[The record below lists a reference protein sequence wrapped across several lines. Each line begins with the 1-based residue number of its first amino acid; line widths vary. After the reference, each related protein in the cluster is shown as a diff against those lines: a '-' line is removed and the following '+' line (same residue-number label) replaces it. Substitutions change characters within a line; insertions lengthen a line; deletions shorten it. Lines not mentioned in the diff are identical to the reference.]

1 MQLARSIAEIRR
13 LVRAVRESRRSVG
26 FVPTMG
32 ALHEGH
38 LSLVEAARRDR
49 CWSVVSIFVNPT
61 QFAPSEDFARYPRDE
76 AGDLAL
82 CEKAGV
88 DAVFLPATDEVYPPA
103 AATSVHVRGL
113 GDHLC
118 GPHRPGHFDGVATIV
133 CKLFNMV
140 QPDRAYF
147 GMKDAQQLAII
158 RRMTADLDL
167 PVAIIGCPTVRE
179 PDGLAMSS
187 RNRYLTPDERGR
199 ALSLYR
205 ALSAA
210 KSLVDAGERRA
221 APIEQEMARIIA
233 AARPTRVDYITVVD
247 AETLQ
252 PVADLR
258 APVTVALAVRFG
270 ATRLIDNLTLDPPRA
285 QG

>member
-1 MQLARSIAEIRR
+1 MLLARSISEIRS
-13 LVRAVRESRRSVG
+13 LVRAAREQRRPIG

-32 ALHEGH
+32 ALHAGH
-38 LSLVEAARRDR
+38 LSLVEAARRDG

-61 QFAPSEDFARYPRDE
+61 QFAPNEDFSRYPRDE
-76 AGDLAL
+76 TGDLAL
-82 CEKAGV
+82 CEKTGV

-103 AATSVHVRGL
+103 AATTVHVRGL

-187 RNRYLTPDERGR
+187 RNRYLAPDERAR

-210 KSLVDAGERRA
+210 RSLVEAGERRA
-221 APIEQEMARIIA
+221 APIEQQMAQIIA
-233 AARPTRVDYITVVD
+233 AARPTSVDYISIVD

-258 APVTVALAVRFG
+258 GPVTIALAVRFG
-270 ATRLIDNLTLDPPRA
+270 ATRLIDNLTLDPPPA